1 MYSIIFEMCEYKKQ
15 ILRHIMQTMTA
26 FIRND
31 HVNWLLKDGTQFHF
45 SIARLDQ
52 LHPFISGNKYFK
64 LKHNMQLANEQH
76 KQGII
81 TMGGAY
87 SNHLAATA
95 FACFDQGKTSIGI
108 VRGEIIEP
116 INPTLSFC
124 RKHNMKLISVS
135 REVYSSNSSTIQ
147 EIIKQYS
154 DMLFVP
160 EGGNN
165 EPGLR
170 GCTEILQH
178 IPGVDEFTH
187 IVCSMGTG
195 TTFKGI
201 AVTANASQTVI
212 GIPALK
218 IKNNDQEQFTQ
229 QHVAGSAVAKQTILF
244 DFAGKGYAKTDES
257 LFNFMNSFYTKTS
270 VPTDIVYTG
279 KLMKAVTSLAEEN
292 YFSNDSNLLVIHT
305 GGLQG
310 NNSLPAGTL
319 LF

>member
-1 MYSIIFEMCEYKKQ
+1 
-15 ILRHIMQTMTA
+15 MQTIPRIISTDTA
-26 FIRND
+26 E
-31 HVNWLLKDGTQFHF
+31 WPLKNGNSFCFTV
-45 SIARLDQ
+45 ARLDL

-64 LKHNMQLANEQH
+64 LKYNLAEATKQH

-95 FACFDQGKTSIGI
+95 FACDEQGMISAGI
-108 VRGEIIEP
+108 VRGEVIEP
-116 INPTLSFC
+116 LNPTLSFC

-135 REVYSSNSSTIQ
+135 RDDYSSTSEAVQ
-147 EIIKQYS
+147 EIIMQHS
-154 DMLFVP
+154 HLFFVP

-165 EPGLR
+165 EMGLK
-170 GCTEILQH
+170 GCKEILQH
-178 IPGVDEFTH
+178 IPRADHFTH
-187 IVCSMGTG
+187 IACSMGTG

-201 AVTANASQTVI
+201 ASAANALQTVI

-218 IKNNDQEQFTQ
+218 IKADEQEQFIQ
-229 QHVAGSAVAKQTILF
+229 QHASVSSAAKQMILF
-244 DFAGKGYAKTDES
+244 DFAGKGYARTDES

-279 KLMKAVTSLAEEN
+279 KLMQAVVALAEEN
-292 YFSNDSNLLVIHT
+292 YFAAQSKVLVIHS

-310 NNSLPAGTL
+310 NNSLPTGTL

>member
-1 MYSIIFEMCEYKKQ
+1 
-15 ILRHIMQTMTA
+15 MQTIPLIIPYTA
-26 FIRND
+26 
-31 HVNWLLKDGTQFHF
+31 VEWPLKNGESFCFTV
-45 SIARLDQ
+45 ARLDQ

-64 LKHNMQLANEQH
+64 LKYNLQQATEQS

-95 FACFDQGKTSIGI
+95 FACYEQGMSSVGI

-116 INPTLSFC
+116 LNPTLSFC

-135 REVYSSNSSTIQ
+135 RNDYASDNDVVQKLIL
-147 EIIKQYS
+147 QYQHF
-154 DMLFVP
+154 LFIP

-165 EPGLR
+165 EAGLN
-170 GCTEILQH
+170 GCKEILEH
-178 IPGVDEFTH
+178 IPSANEFTH
-187 IVCSMGTG
+187 IICSMGTG

-201 AVTANASQTVI
+201 ASAATPSQTVI

-218 IKNNDQEQFTQ
+218 IKDEEQEQFIA
-229 QHVAGSAVAKQTILF
+229 QHATVASATKKVVLF
-244 DFAGKGYAKTDES
+244 DFAEKGYARVDDS
-257 LFNFMNSFYTKTS
+257 LLNFMNSFYTKTS
-270 VPTDIVYTG
+270 IPTDIVYTG
-279 KLMKAVTSLAEEN
+279 KLMRAVISLAEDN
-292 YFSNDSNLLVIHT
+292 YFAGNSKVLVIHS

-310 NNSLPAGTL
+310 NNSLAAGTL